1 MIKNFIKR
9 YKNQLNFFIENALNE
24 DIGIGDHTSLSCID
38 ARMKSS
44 AKLVVKQSGYIAGV
58 ALSKLIFEHYDPR
71 LKVETIIKDGHKIR
85 KGDIAF
91 KVHGSTLSILSTERL
106 VLNTIQRM
114 SSIASLTKGLNKMIS
129 HTNCKILDTR
139 KTTPNF
145 RYAEKLAVMI
155 GGGTNHRMGLF
166 DAILI
171 KDNHIDYCGGVKNT
185 LTKTENY
192 LKKINKELDVIVECR
207 NQKEI
212 DSALNFNFVNRILL
226 DNYNP
231 SELSKAISS
240 INGRKSTE
248 ASGRIGKNN
257 IIEYAETGVDFISI
271 GELTNNLKSID
282 MSLKATVI

>member
-282 MSLKATVI
+282 MSLKAMVI

>member
-1 MIKNFIKR
+1 MMKNFIKH

-231 SELSKAISS
+231 SELSKAISL

-248 ASGRIGKNN
+248 ASGRIGKSN

>member
-1 MIKNFIKR
+1 MMKNFIKH

-24 DIGIGDHTSLSCID
+24 DIGIGDYTSLSCID

-114 SSIASLTKGLNKMIS
+114 SSIASLTKSLNKMIS

-192 LKKINKELDVIVECR
+192 LKKIDKELDVIVECR

-282 MSLKATVI
+282 MSLKAMVI

>member
-1 MIKNFIKR
+1 
-9 YKNQLNFFIENALNE
+9 
-24 DIGIGDHTSLSCID
+24 
-38 ARMKSS
+38 MKSS

-212 DSALNFNFVNRILL
+212 DSVLNFNFVNRILL

-282 MSLKATVI
+282 MSLKAMVN

>member
-38 ARMKSS
+38 AKMKSS

-282 MSLKATVI
+282 MSLKAMVN

>member
-44 AKLVVKQSGYIAGV
+44 AKLVVKQSGFIAGV

-171 KDNHIDYCGGVKNT
+171 KDNHIDYCGGVTNT

-192 LKKINKELDVIVECR
+192 LKKIDKELDVIVECR

-282 MSLKATVI
+282 MSLKAMVN

>member
-240 INGRKSTE
+240 INGKKSTE

-282 MSLKATVI
+282 MSLKAMVN

>member
-1 MIKNFIKR
+1 MMKNFIKR

-44 AKLVVKQSGYIAGV
+44 AKLVVKQSGFIAGV

-282 MSLKATVI
+282 MSLKAMVN

>member
-38 ARMKSS
+38 ARMRSS

-282 MSLKATVI
+282 MSLKAMVN

>member
-1 MIKNFIKR
+1 MMKNFIKQ

-24 DIGIGDHTSLSCID
+24 DIGIGDYTSLSCID

-192 LKKINKELDVIVECR
+192 LKKIDKELDVIVECR

-231 SELSKAISS
+231 SELSKAISL

-248 ASGRIGKNN
+248 ASGRIGKSN

-282 MSLKATVI
+282 MSLKAMVI

>member
-1 MIKNFIKR
+1 MMKNFIKR

-192 LKKINKELDVIVECR
+192 LKKIDKELDVIVECR

-282 MSLKATVI
+282 MSLKAMVN

>member
-44 AKLVVKQSGYIAGV
+44 AKLVVKQSGFIAGV

>member
-44 AKLVVKQSGYIAGV
+44 AKLVVKESGYIAGV

-282 MSLKATVI
+282 MSLKAMVN

>member
-1 MIKNFIKR
+1 MMKNFIKH

-38 ARMKSS
+38 AKMKSS
-44 AKLVVKQSGYIAGV
+44 AKLVVKDTGYIAGV
-58 ALSKLIFEHYDPR
+58 SLSKLIFKHYDPR
-71 LKVETIIKDGHKIR
+71 LKVETIIKDGNKIR

-91 KVHGSTLSILSTERL
+91 KVHGPTLSILSTERL

-114 SSIASLTKGLNKMIS
+114 SSIASLTKGLKKMIR

-192 LKKINKELDVIVECR
+192 LKKIDQELDVIVECR

-231 SELSKAISS
+231 SELSKAISL
-240 INGRKSTE
+240 INGKKSTE
-248 ASGRIGKNN
+248 ASGRIGINN

-271 GELTNNLKSID
+271 GGLTNNLKSID
-282 MSLKATVI
+282 MSLKAMVI

>member
-44 AKLVVKQSGYIAGV
+44 AKLVVKQSGFIAGV

-282 MSLKATVI
+282 MSLKAMVN

>member
-9 YKNQLNFFIENALNE
+9 YKNQLNFFIENALSE

-240 INGRKSTE
+240 INGKKSTE

-282 MSLKATVI
+282 MSLKAMVN

>member
-1 MIKNFIKR
+1 
-9 YKNQLNFFIENALNE
+9 
-24 DIGIGDHTSLSCID
+24 
-38 ARMKSS
+38 MKSS

-282 MSLKATVI
+282 MSLKAMVN

>member
-1 MIKNFIKR
+1 MMKNFIKH

-71 LKVETIIKDGHKIR
+71 LKVETIIKDGHRIR

-282 MSLKATVI
+282 MSLKAMVI

>member
-9 YKNQLNFFIENALNE
+9 YKNQLNFFIENALSE

-282 MSLKATVI
+282 MSLKAMVN

>member
-282 MSLKATVI
+282 MSLKAMVN

>member
-1 MIKNFIKR
+1 MMKNFIKH

-24 DIGIGDHTSLSCID
+24 DIGIGDYTSLSCID

-192 LKKINKELDVIVECR
+192 LKKIDKELDVIVECR

-282 MSLKATVI
+282 MSLKAMVI

>member
-1 MIKNFIKR
+1 MMKNFIKH

-192 LKKINKELDVIVECR
+192 LKKIDKELDVIVECR

-282 MSLKATVI
+282 MSLKAMVT

>member
-1 MIKNFIKR
+1 MMKNFIKR

-58 ALSKLIFEHYDPR
+58 ALSKLIFEQYDPR

-192 LKKINKELDVIVECR
+192 LKKIDKELDVIVECR

-231 SELSKAISS
+231 SELSNAISS
-240 INGRKSTE
+240 INGIKSTE

-282 MSLKATVI
+282 MSLKAMVI

>member
-192 LKKINKELDVIVECR
+192 LKKIDKELDVIVECR

>member
-1 MIKNFIKR
+1 MMKNFIKH

-24 DIGIGDHTSLSCID
+24 DIGVGDHTSLSCID

-85 KGDIAF
+85 KGDIPF

-282 MSLKATVI
+282 MSLKAMVN

>member
-1 MIKNFIKR
+1 MKNFAILFSTLCLLFNIS
-9 YKNQLNFFIENALNE
+9 YSQPSNITVDAGAYYFNPDPIEIE
-24 DIGIGDHTSLSCID
+24 
-38 ARMKSS
+38 
-44 AKLVVKQSGYIAGV
+44 V
-58 ALSKLIFEHYDPR
+58 
-71 LKVETIIKDGHKIR
+71 
-85 KGDIAF
+85 
-91 KVHGSTLSILSTERL
+91 GSTVTWIN
-106 VLNTIQRM
+106 VG
-114 SSIASLTKGLNKMIS
+114 GLHDVN
-129 HTNCKILDTR
+129 
-139 KTTPNF
+139 
-145 RYAEKLAVMI
+145 
-155 GGGTNHRMGLF
+155 
-166 DAILI
+166 
-171 KDNHIDYCGGVKNT
+171 GVTNT

-282 MSLKATVI
+282 MSLKAMVN

>member
-44 AKLVVKQSGYIAGV
+44 AKLVVKESGYIAGV

-171 KDNHIDYCGGVKNT
+171 KDNHIDYCGGVTNT

-192 LKKINKELDVIVECR
+192 LKKIDKELDVIVECR

-282 MSLKATVI
+282 MSLKAMVN

>member
-24 DIGIGDHTSLSCID
+24 DIGVGDHTSLSCID

-282 MSLKATVI
+282 MSLKAMVN

>member
-1 MIKNFIKR
+1 MMKNFIKR

-282 MSLKATVI
+282 MSLKAMVN

>member
-1 MIKNFIKR
+1 MKH

-192 LKKINKELDVIVECR
+192 LKKIDKELDVIVECR

-282 MSLKATVI
+282 MSLKAMVN

>member
-9 YKNQLNFFIENALNE
+9 YKNQLNFFIENALSE

-38 ARMKSS
+38 ARMRSS

-282 MSLKATVI
+282 MSLKAMVN

>member
-1 MIKNFIKR
+1 MMKNFIKQ

-24 DIGIGDHTSLSCID
+24 DIGIGDYTSLSCID

-114 SSIASLTKGLNKMIS
+114 SSIASLTKSLNKMIS

-192 LKKINKELDVIVECR
+192 LKKIDKELDVIVECR

-282 MSLKATVI
+282 MSLKAMVI